1 MVTDYACKANY
12 TCNISHVNFDFS
24 DAFPFVGTVTLTE
37 TVMMDQMKSNQN
49 VVSST
54 ENLLLLAFLSKF

>member
-12 TCNISHVNFDFS
+12 TCNISRVNFDFS

-37 TVMMDQMKSNQN
+37 TVMMAQMK
-49 VVSST
+49 
-54 ENLLLLAFLSKF
+54 